1 MSSSPSGAGGDEG
14 PLELKSGGPLL
25 NGSMVV
31 PSSAAP
37 GPLRSPTLSSD
48 VSGSALQVDG
58 VSKAFG
64 SVQALSGVSFS
75 VSAGE
80 IVGLL
85 GPNGAGKSTT
95 MRAVLGLIP
104 ADSGEI
110 RLFGRNVGTEPEAT
124 KRLCGYVPE
133 SPALYEFLTGA
144 EYLDFVADMYGL
156 DPKTRAERIQ
166 QFFAG
171 FELAGHENALIS
183 GYSQGM
189 KQKVALIAALS
200 HHPKLLIL
208 DEPLNGLDPRSAR
221 ITKDLLRNLASHEGV
236 AVLFS
241 THVLEI
247 AQAICDRLVILHR
260 GHVLASGTVA
270 ALRDRSGLTGGDLEE
285 MFLALTGTG
294 DLRDVVDAL
303 SR

>member
-1 MSSSPSGAGGDEG
+1 MAALPSGAPAPTPGWGA
-14 PLELKSGGPLL
+14 PA
-25 NGSMVV
+25 
-31 PSSAAP
+31 SA
-37 GPLRSPTLSSD
+37 
-48 VSGSALQVDG
+48 SGSALQVDG
-58 VSKAFG
+58 ISKAFG
-64 SVQALSGVSFS
+64 DVQALAAVSFS
-75 VSAGE
+75 VASGE

-95 MRAVLGLIP
+95 MRAILGLVQ
-104 ADSGEI
+104 ADTGEI
-110 RLFGRNVGTEPEAT
+110 RLFGRNVAADPEAT
-124 KRLCGYVPE
+124 KRQVGYVPE

-156 DPKTRAERIQ
+156 DPKTRADRIQ
-166 QFFAG
+166 QYLTG
-171 FELAGHENALIS
+171 FELAGHENSLIS

-200 HHPKLLIL
+200 HHPKLLLL

-221 ITKDLLRNLASHEGV
+221 ITKDLLRSLASHERV

-247 AQAICDRLVILHR
+247 AQAICDRIVILDR

-270 ALRDRSGLTGGDLEE
+270 ALRDRAGLSGRDLEE
-285 MFLALTGTG
+285 VFLALTGTG

>member
-1 MSSSPSGAGGDEG
+1 VDRISFGTMSSLGSGATLLGAALGSS
-14 PLELKSGGPLL
+14 SG
-25 NGSMVV
+25 
-31 PSSAAP
+31 AA
-37 GPLRSPTLSSD
+37 
-48 VSGSALQVDG
+48 GSALQVDG
-58 VSKAFG
+58 ISKAFG
-64 SVQALSGVSFS
+64 EVQALTSVSFS
-75 VSAGE
+75 VASGE

-95 MRAVLGLIP
+95 MRAVLGLIQTD
-104 ADSGEI
+104 AGEI
-110 RLFGRNVGTEPEAT
+110 RLFGRNVVSDPQGT
-124 KRLCGYVPE
+124 KRLSGYVPE

-156 DPKTRAERIQ
+156 DPTTRAERIQ
-166 QFFAG
+166 QYLAG
-171 FELAGHENALIS
+171 FELAGHENSLIS

-221 ITKDLLRNLASHEGV
+221 ITKDLLRNLATHEGV

-247 AQAICDRLVILHR
+247 AQAICDRIVILHR

-270 ALRDRSGLTGGDLEE
+270 ALRDRAGMAGRDLEE
-285 MFLALTGTG
+285 VFLALTGTG
-294 DLRDVVDAL
+294 DLGDVVDAL

>member
-1 MSSSPSGAGGDEG
+1 MVALPSGASGSVGDLG
-14 PLELKSGGPLL
+14 PS
-25 NGSMVV
+25 V
-31 PSSAAP
+31 PAF
-37 GPLRSPTLSSD
+37 
-48 VSGSALQVDG
+48 GSALQVDG
-58 VSKAFG
+58 ISKSFG
-64 SVQALSGVSFS
+64 QVQALSAVSFS
-75 VSAGE
+75 VASGE

-95 MRAVLGLIP
+95 MRAILGLVR
-104 ADSGEI
+104 ADTGEI
-110 RLFGRNVGTEPEAT
+110 RLFGRNVTSDPAET
-124 KRLCGYVPE
+124 KRLVGYVPE

-156 DPKTRAERIQ
+156 DRSTRAARIQ
-166 QFFAG
+166 QYLTG
-171 FELAGHENALIS
+171 FELAGHENSLIS

-200 HHPKLLIL
+200 HHPKLLLL

-221 ITKDLLRNLASHEGV
+221 ITKDLLRNLAGQEGV

-247 AQAICDRLVILHR
+247 AQAICDRIVILDR
-260 GHVLASGTVA
+260 GQVLASGTVP
-270 ALRDRSGLTGGDLEE
+270 ALRDRAGLSGRDLEE
-285 MFLALTGTG
+285 VFLTLTGTG
-294 DLRDVVDAL
+294 DLGDVVDAL

>member
-1 MSSSPSGAGGDEG
+1 VVGISVESMVSPSPGT
-14 PLELKSGGPLL
+14 PL
-25 NGSMVV
+25 
-31 PSSAAP
+31 PSPAP
-37 GPLRSPTLSSD
+37 TDPSTSLEVIR
-48 VSGSALQVDG
+48 

-64 SVQALSGVSFS
+64 FVDVLYSVSFS
-75 VSAGE
+75 VPAGQ

-85 GPNGAGKSTT
+85 GPNGAGKTTT
-95 MRAVLGLIP
+95 MKAVLGLVRP
-104 ADSGEI
+104 DAGEI
-110 RLFGRNVGTEPEAT
+110 RLFGRNVVEDPVGT
-124 KRLCGYVPE
+124 KRQIGYVPE

-156 DPKTRAERIQ
+156 DRATRRERIQ
-166 QFFAG
+166 QFLTG
-171 FELAGHENALIS
+171 LELAGHENSLIS

-189 KQKVALIAALS
+189 KQKVALIAALL
-200 HHPKLLIL
+200 HRPRLLVL

-221 ITKDLLRNLASHEGV
+221 VTKDLLRNLAAHEGV

-247 AQAICDRLVILHR
+247 AQAICDRVVILHG

-270 ALRDRSGLTGGDLEE
+270 ALRDRTGLAGRDLEE
-285 MFLALTGTG
+285 VFLSLTGTG

>member
-1 MSSSPSGAGGDEG
+1 MA
-14 PLELKSGGPLL
+14 
-25 NGSMVV
+25 V
-31 PSSAAP
+31 PSSGSRRSERP
-37 GPLRSPTLSSD
+37 TEFSLRAG
-48 VSGSALQVDG
+48 GSALQVDG
-58 VSKAFG
+58 ISKSFG
-64 SVQALSGVSFS
+64 AVQALSAVSFS
-75 VSAGE
+75 VASGE

-95 MRAVLGLIP
+95 MRAVLGLVQ

-110 RLFGRNVGTEPEAT
+110 RLFGQNILADPEQT
-124 KRLCGYVPE
+124 KRLSGYVPE
-133 SPALYEFLTGA
+133 APALYEFLTGA

-156 DPKTRAERIQ
+156 DPATRAERIRQ
-166 QFFAG
+166 YLAG
-171 FELAGHENALIS
+171 FELTGHEDSLIS

-221 ITKDLLRNLASHEGV
+221 ITKDLLRNLATHEGV

-247 AQAICDRLVILHR
+247 AQAICDRIVILHR

-270 ALRDRSGLTGGDLEE
+270 ALRDRAGMAGRDLEE
-285 MFLALTGTG
+285 VFLALTGTG

>member
-1 MSSSPSGAGGDEG
+1 MAALPSGVPAAARGW
-14 PLELKSGGPLL
+14 
-25 NGSMVV
+25 GS
-31 PSSAAP
+31 A
-37 GPLRSPTLSSD
+37 
-48 VSGSALQVDG
+48 GSALQVDG

-64 SVQALSGVSFS
+64 EIQALASVSFS
-75 VSAGE
+75 VASGE

-95 MRAVLGLIP
+95 MRAILGLVQ
-104 ADSGEI
+104 ADTGEI
-110 RLFGRNVGTEPEAT
+110 RLFGRNVTSDPVQT
-124 KRLCGYVPE
+124 KRLVGYVPE

-156 DPKTRAERIQ
+156 DPATRADRIRQ
-166 QFFAG
+166 YLVG
-171 FELAGHENALIS
+171 FELAGHENSLIS

-200 HHPKLLIL
+200 HHPKLLLL

-221 ITKDLLRNLASHEGV
+221 ITKDLLRNLAAHEGV

-247 AQAICDRLVILHR
+247 AQAICDRIVILDR
-260 GHVLASGTVA
+260 GQVLASGTVT
-270 ALRDRSGLTGGDLEE
+270 ALRDRTGLTGRDLEE
-285 MFLALTGTG
+285 VFLALTGTG

>member
-1 MSSSPSGAGGDEG
+1 MSAPTSGTPLSEG
-14 PLELKSGGPLL
+14 PTGFSLT
-25 NGSMVV
+25 
-31 PSSAAP
+31 A
-37 GPLRSPTLSSD
+37 
-48 VSGSALQVDG
+48 SGSALQVDG
-58 VSKAFG
+58 ISKSFG
-64 SVQALSGVSFS
+64 ALQALSSVSFS
-75 VSAGE
+75 VASGE

-95 MRAVLGLIP
+95 MRAVLGLIQ

-110 RLFGRNVGTEPEAT
+110 RLFGQNVTADPERT
-124 KRLCGYVPE
+124 KRLSGYVPE
-133 SPALYEFLTGA
+133 APALYEFLTGA

-156 DPKTRAERIQ
+156 DSATRAERIRQ
-166 QFFAG
+166 YLAG
-171 FELAGHENALIS
+171 FELAGHEDSLIS

-221 ITKDLLRNLASHEGV
+221 VTKDLLRNLATHEGV

-247 AQAICDRLVILHR
+247 AQAICDRIVILHR

-270 ALRDRSGLTGGDLEE
+270 TLRDRAGMAGRDLEE
-285 MFLALTGTG
+285 VFLALTGTG